1 MCACSNVE
9 FLICHFTDS
18 GHTEALQVKVTSL
31 EGKVSQL
38 TRQTQLL
45 EEALETS
52 KAQLEARSV
61 ALQDAQNE
69 LDLAYRRLQGDGSE
83 DRKQQKID
91 KLNAQVSK
99 ERSLYELGYMISINV
114 VF

>member
-1 MCACSNVE
+1 MLNI
-9 FLICHFTDS
+9 LICHFTDS
-18 GHTEALQVKVTSL
+18 SHTEALQVKVTSL

-38 TRQTQLL
+38 TRQTALL
-45 EEALETS
+45 EGALDTS

-99 ERSLYELGYMISINV
+99 QRSLYGPL
-114 VF
+114 